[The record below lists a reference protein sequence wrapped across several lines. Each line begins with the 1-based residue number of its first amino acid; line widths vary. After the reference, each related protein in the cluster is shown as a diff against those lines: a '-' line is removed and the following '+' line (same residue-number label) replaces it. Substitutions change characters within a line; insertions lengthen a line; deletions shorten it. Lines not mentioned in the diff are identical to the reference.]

1 MINRKSL
8 LWFLIIAFCF
18 SWVLFCVPLALKDN
32 QTSYL
37 ASMQISFALA
47 MWGPGIAAIITTL
60 FVDKQPFKTLRLNT
74 LGPKRFYLWAWLL
87 PPVLTLATL
96 GFTLLIRS
104 GEFDANLSMMRD
116 ALKQVP
122 STAGLPPV
130 EMLVAIQLAFA
141 VTLAPLINILFALGE
156 ELGWRG
162 FLLPKLMPLGQWKAI
177 LLSGAIWGFW
187 HAPTTLLHGYN
198 FPQHPYLGVLVMI
211 VGCTLLGTIL
221 SWLYL
226 NTRSPWVAALG
237 HGAVNAAPGLALY
250 FLKPGFDT
258 ALGGSILGLAG
269 WIAMALFIG
278 WLVLTR
284 RLPVPVAE
292 ESPVG

>member
-1 MINRKSL
+1 MVNRKSL
-8 LWFLIIAFCF
+8 LWFLIIAFGF
-18 SWVLFCVPLALKDN
+18 SWILFTLPLAFKN
-32 QTSYL
+32 SQTSYL

-47 MWGPGIAAIITTL
+47 MWGPGIAAIVTTL
-60 FVDKQPFKTLRLNT
+60 FVDKQSFKTLHLNI
-74 LGPKRFYLWAWLL
+74 LGPKHFYLWAWIL
-87 PPVLTLATL
+87 PPVLTLTTL
-96 GFTLLIRS
+96 GVTILIRS
-104 GEFDANLSMMRD
+104 GDFDSNMTMMRE

-122 STAGLPPV
+122 PTAGLPPA
-130 EMLVAIQLAFA
+130 EILVAIQLAFA
-141 VTLAPLINILFALGE
+141 IILAPFINVLFALGE

-211 VGCTLLGTIL
+211 VGCTLLGMIL

-237 HGAVNAAPGLALY
+237 HGAVNASPGLALY

-269 WIAMALFIG
+269 WIAMLVFIA

-284 RLPVPVAE
+284 RLPVPIAE
-292 ESPVG
+292 ESPVV

>member
-1 MINRKSL
+1 MVNRKSL
-8 LWFLIIAFCF
+8 LSFLIIAFGF
-18 SWVLFCVPLALKDN
+18 SWALFCVPLAFKGN

-37 ASMQISFALA
+37 TSMQISFALA
-47 MWGPGIAAIITTL
+47 MWGPGIAAIVTTL
-60 FVDKQPFKTLRLNT
+60 FVDKQPFKTLRLNS
-74 LGPKRFYLWAWLL
+74 LGPKRFYLWAWVL

-96 GFTLLIRS
+96 GVTILIRS
-104 GEFDANLSMMRD
+104 GEFDPTMTMMRD
-116 ALKQVP
+116 ALAQVP

-130 EMLVAIQLAFA
+130 GTLVAIQLAFA
-141 VTLAPLINILFALGE
+141 VILAPFINVLFTLGE

-237 HGAVNAAPGLALY
+237 HGAINASPGLALY

-258 ALGGSILGLAG
+258 ALGGLILGVAG
-269 WIAMALFIG
+269 WIPMGLFIA
-278 WLVLTR
+278 WLLWTK
-284 RLPVPVAE
+284 RLPVPIKE
-292 ESPVG
+292 EPSAV